1 MLIGEL
7 SRRTGVSTR
16 LLRYYEEQELLLPG
30 RDGHGYRSYPED
42 ALVRVEQIRRLLE
55 AGVPTR
61 EIRHLIPC
69 ATKEGLLHC
78 EHSHAVMRGALERLD
93 EQIADLNRKRG
104 LLADQAGAVNERPYD
119 PAGPR
124 PAP

>member
-30 RDGHGYRSYPED
+30 RDAHGYRSYSED
-42 ALVRVEQIRRLLE
+42 SPVRVEQIRKLLE
-55 AGVPTR
+55 AGVSTR

-69 ATKEGLLHC
+69 ATKHGLLHC
-78 EHSHAVMRGALERLD
+78 EHSHSVMRGALERLD
-93 EQIADLNRKRG
+93 DQITELSRKRG
-104 LLADQAGAVNERPYD
+104 LLAQQAETAQEVLLD
-119 PAGPR
+119 PVGPQ
-124 PAP
+124 AE

>member
-30 RDGHGYRSYPED
+30 RDAHGYRSYPED
-42 ALVRVEQIRRLLE
+42 APMRVEQIRDLLE
-55 AGVPTR
+55 AGVSTR

-69 ATKEGLLHC
+69 ATKDGLLHC
-78 EHSHAVMRGALERLD
+78 EHSHSVMRGALERLD
-93 EQIADLNRKRG
+93 DQITELSRKRG
-104 LLADQAGAVNERPYD
+104 LLALQAETAQELPLD
-119 PAGPR
+119 PVGPQ
-124 PAP
+124 AE